1 MNPYLE
7 GIGCGSVAVNMQ
19 DFLYVHQSSHHKY
32 KRKPSYFRKRDIYL
46 KHLLPSLLKKNKLRI
61 MLYLVWIS
69 DIFYTKL
76 NDWKKHNLRYVLKCL
91 YDSINNPLRI
101 GQQFLNLAISEICLA
116 NKY

>member
-1 MNPYLE
+1 
-7 GIGCGSVAVNMQ
+7 
-19 DFLYVHQSSHHKY
+19 
-32 KRKPSYFRKRDIYL
+32 
-46 KHLLPSLLKKNKLRI
+46 

-101 GQQFLNLAISEICLA
+101 GQQFLNLAIPEICLA

>member
-46 KHLLPSLLKKNKLRI
+46 KHLLPSLLKKK
-61 MLYLVWIS
+61 
-69 DIFYTKL
+69 
-76 NDWKKHNLRYVLKCL
+76 
-91 YDSINNPLRI
+91 
-101 GQQFLNLAISEICLA
+101 
-116 NKY
+116 